1 MKRFGYKEIE
11 GCEYLKRPPLNEIDR
26 KLINELYFLT
36 FFYLSL
42 CWATLQFRLLDLRA
56 SFTIKHRSM
65 M

>member
-1 MKRFGYKEIE
+1 MKRFGNKEIE
-11 GCEYLKRPPLNEIDR
+11 GCEYLKSSLNEIDR
-26 KLINELYFLT
+26 KLSNEMYFLT

-56 SFTIKHRSM
+56 SFIVKYRSM